1 MRRPIVATAL
11 LVAAALGT
19 TGSATAAPSSAVSE
33 EKIFPV
39 QQYTSEKAKQL
50 GATYEGPLRQLET
63 SFYHC
68 LPWVEVEPQS
78 IGFFRPRGASEDQ
91 RYLSIRFYV
100 DQEPSAQFAALGR
113 DGRIASMFSRYV
125 GPVLQR
131 MTRGAPEL
139 LRDPLVDGFSVV
151 VTWLKQVPKAG
162 DRPVHEAIAT
172 FVDRDTAVEY
182 VGGGLNASALASRAR
197 VLAFDGDKAL
207 GPVAVSAWDDDFV
220 ATYKVK
226 NYQLAAGVS
235 CQ

>member
-1 MRRPIVATAL
+1 MPFLPRVVAGLVVVAL
-11 LVAAALGT
+11 T
-19 TGSATAAPSSAVSE
+19 TGAAMAAPRPGASD

-39 QQYTSEKAKQL
+39 QQYSSDKAKQL
-50 GATYEGPLRQLET
+50 AATYEGSLRQLEA

-78 IGFFRPRGASEDQ
+78 IGFFKPRGASGDQ

-125 GPVLQR
+125 GPVVQR
-131 MTRGAPEL
+131 MTRVAPEL
-139 LRDPLVDGFSVV
+139 LRDPQVDGFSVV
-151 VTWLKQVPKAG
+151 VTWLKQVPKPG

-182 VGGGLNASALASRAR
+182 VGGTLHAPELAARAR
-197 VLAFDGDKAL
+197 VLAFDGETPL